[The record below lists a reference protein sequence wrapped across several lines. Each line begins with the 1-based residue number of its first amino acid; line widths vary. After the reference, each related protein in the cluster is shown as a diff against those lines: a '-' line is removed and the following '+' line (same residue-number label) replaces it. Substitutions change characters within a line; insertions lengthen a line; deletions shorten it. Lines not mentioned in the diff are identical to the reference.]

1 MKHYDY
7 VEWLFYKKNMLSIEK
22 MDEMEEHLYGCDE
35 CMELFLSLIDE
46 EEIKI
51 ASTIV
56 PEDFNQNIMSKIKST
71 KVKKI
76 QPIKKPVKYPFGYF
90 VAVASVT
97 IVLTLGGVFTNLVDT
112 VPNISASVSMLEK
125 PDRPNRI
132 FNLSE
137 KIVNRTSKFI
147 VSIENLERNKEA
159 DNSRE

>member
-22 MDEMEEHLYGCDE
+22 MDEMEEHLYSCDE
-35 CMELFLSLIDE
+35 CMEIFLSLIDE
-46 EEIKI
+46 EEIRM

-56 PEDFNQNIMSKIKST
+56 PEDFNKNIMKKIKSS
-71 KVKKI
+71 KDKKI
-76 QPIKKPVKYPFGYF
+76 QPIRKPVKYPFGYF

-147 VSIENLERNKEA
+147 VSIENLERNKE
-159 DNSRE
+159 EK

>member
-1 MKHYDY
+1 
-7 VEWLFYKKNMLSIEK
+7 
-22 MDEMEEHLYGCDE
+22 MEI
-35 CMELFLSLIDE
+35 FLSLIDE
-46 EEIKI
+46 EEIRM

-56 PEDFNQNIMSKIKST
+56 PEDFNKNIMKKIQSSK
-71 KVKKI
+71 VRKI

-112 VPNISASVSMLEK
+112 VPNISASISTLEQ
-125 PDRPNRI
+125 PDRPSRI

-147 VSIENLERNKEA
+147 VSIENLERNKE
-159 DNSRE
+159 EK

>member
-22 MDEMEEHLYGCDE
+22 MDEMEEHLYSCDE
-35 CMELFLSLIDE
+35 CMELFLSLINE

-112 VPNISASVSMLEK
+112 VPNISASISTLQQ

-147 VSIENLERNKEA
+147 VSIENLERNKE
-159 DNSRE
+159 EK

>member
-22 MDEMEEHLYGCDE
+22 MDEMEEHLYSCDE
-35 CMELFLSLIDE
+35 CMEIFLSLIDE
-46 EEIKI
+46 EEIRM

-56 PEDFNQNIMSKIKST
+56 PEDFNKNIMKKIQSSK
-71 KVKKI
+71 VRKI

-112 VPNISASVSMLEK
+112 VPNISASISTLEQ
-125 PDRPNRI
+125 PDRPSRI

-147 VSIENLERNKEA
+147 VSIENLERNKE
-159 DNSRE
+159 EK

>member
-22 MDEMEEHLYGCDE
+22 LDEMEEHLYSCDE
-35 CMELFLSLIDE
+35 CMEIFLSLIDE
-46 EEIKI
+46 EEINR
-51 ASTIV
+51 ASEIIS
-56 PEDFNQNIMSKIKST
+56 ESFNQNVMKKIQAS

-76 QPIKKPVKYPFGYF
+76 SQHKKQVKYQFGYF

-97 IVLTLGGVFTNLVDT
+97 IVLTLGGFFTNLVDT

-132 FNLSE
+132 FDLSE

-147 VSIENLERNKEA
+147 GSIENIERNKE
-159 DNSRE
+159 EK